1 MEQDKQW
8 NWAEDRFFT
17 SDHIFRDIFTLDG
30 TAIDPAFKL
39 PRRHK
44 ECFESELR
52 ELFERYNAKIKTA
65 VDGQTFTKGTPY
77 ELIPWE
83 KTKRVQEGIMGAL
96 RHLHNGYPSEAY
108 NTFERMMDEFSIE
121 VPLPH
126 VRDTIWP
133 SSSVENKRD
142 LLSGYQL
149 ENSVTTDAAM
159 AETFYRVRGTSY
171 GSAYPRSAIFHTPA
185 NLREKIS
192 TARYSIAGYPSLYLA
207 DTLSLSMQELGS
219 PYHSIAA
226 SFALKDR
233 SEEVSSVLII
243 DLGVRPQDFIFQ
255 TVRGESSKPHNKLDE
270 WYTSR
275 YVFWFPLLAA
285 CSYIREN
292 PTSSYSDEYA
302 IPQLLMQWI
311 RLNKKP
317 PYGMKYPDDPTSGG
331 GTPPPSPNS
340 GPSPT
345 PLPPDEKYDELQELL
360 VNASL
365 TLDLSDIEKGAVDS
379 RPPTA
384 SDRIRMI
391 ELADAIKATIL
402 ELVRLTL
409 SAPGLIFSEFLY
421 TLLRINS
428 RSINYLIDL
437 IKREGGKE
445 SSELAR
451 SIRRMLS
458 QLEKYPALLKGIQN
472 RQNGD
477 QGNSPSEDAFEKRL
491 LETLQYIKRLISW
504 LDDYRVMG
512 IRYFSC
518 KDLYAP
524 LLGRNYVFP
533 SERIILDANGEIA
546 DESEAQFSSQ
556 LNRLFVWGVPQHRE
570 DYKDIQTWQRGLDEE
585 LKRNPG
591 SLGSP

>member
-1 MEQDKQW
+1 MIQKIPW

-17 SDHIFRDIFTLDG
+17 SDQIFRDIFTLDG
-30 TAIDPAFKL
+30 TAINPAFEL
-39 PRRHK
+39 PRRHQNS
-44 ECFESELR
+44 FESELR
-52 ELFERYNAKIKTA
+52 DLFERYNNKIKA
-65 VDGQTFTKGTPY
+65 VVDGRTFTKGTPY
-77 ELIPWE
+77 ERIPW
-83 KTKRVQEGIMGAL
+83 RRAGRIQEGILGAL

-108 NTFERMMDEFSIE
+108 NTFERMMNEFSAE

-133 SSSVENKRD
+133 SFSVEKNRGS
-142 LLSGYQL
+142 LSNQQL
-149 ENSVTTDAAM
+149 RSSVTTDAAM
-159 AETFYRVRGTSY
+159 AETFYRVRSTSY

-185 NLREKIS
+185 DLREKIS

-233 SEEVSSVLII
+233 SEEASSVLII
-243 DLGVRPQDFIFQ
+243 DLGVRPQDFTFQ
-255 TVRGESSKPHNKLDE
+255 IVEDQSSKLHNKLDA

-275 YVFWFPLLAA
+275 YAFWFPLLAA

-302 IPQLLMQWI
+302 IPQLLMQWL

-317 PYGMKYPDDPTSGG
+317 PYGMKYPDNPTGG
-331 GTPPPSPNS
+331 GGAPTPPPNDSPDPT
-340 GPSPT
+340 PSPS
-345 PLPPDEKYDELQELL
+345 DEKYDELQELL
-360 VNASL
+360 VDAAL
-365 TLDLSDIEKGAVDS
+365 TLDLSDSERGVIDS
-379 RPPTA
+379 QLPIV
-384 SDRIRMI
+384 SYRIRTIM
-391 ELADAIKATIL
+391 LVDTIKAAVL

-409 SAPGLIFSEFLY
+409 STPGLIFSELLY
-421 TLLRINS
+421 TLLRING
-428 RSINYLIDL
+428 RSFNYLIDL
-437 IKREGGKE
+437 IKGAGDKNP
-445 SSELAR
+445 SDLAYV
-451 SIRRMLS
+451 IRRMLS
-458 QLEKYPALLKGIQN
+458 QLEECPTLLKGIQN
-472 RQNGD
+472 RQDDDSDNP
-477 QGNSPSEDAFEKRL
+477 PSEEAFEKRL
-491 LETLQYIKRLISW
+491 LETLQYTNRLINW

-533 SERIILDANGEIA
+533 SERIVLDANGEIV
-546 DESEAQFSSQ
+546 DESKAQFSSQ
-556 LNRLFVWGVPQHRE
+556 LNRLFVWGIPQHRE